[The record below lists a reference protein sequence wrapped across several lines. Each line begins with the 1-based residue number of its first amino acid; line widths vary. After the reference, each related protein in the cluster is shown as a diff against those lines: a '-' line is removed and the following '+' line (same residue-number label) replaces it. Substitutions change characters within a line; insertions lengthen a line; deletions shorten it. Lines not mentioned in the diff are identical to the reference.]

1 MPIQIKKTI
10 LPLELGDKKNY
21 SMDNE
26 YGITLISLD
35 ENIGKNGAV
44 CSALSAKNR
53 CFKSVA

>member
-35 ENIGKNGAV
+35 EKYREKWSCMQRLISKE
-44 CSALSAKNR
+44 
-53 CFKSVA
+53 